1 LSLLCVKAQKKFIV
15 VIDPGHG
22 GKDPGCVG
30 LICYEKTVNLSV
42 ALQLGEL
49 IEKNHKDVN
58 VIYTRKTDVFVSLD
72 DRANIANRNK
82 ADLFISIHVNAVK
95 RGNNA
100 SGAETYTLG
109 LASSKE
115 NLDVAMRENS
125 AILLEDNYQET
136 YEGFDPNSTESYI
149 IFELMQN
156 KHLEQSL
163 LLASE
168 IQKAFVNNKRGDRGV
183 RQAGFLVLRKT
194 SMASILTELGFISNR
209 EEEKYLASEKG
220 QTAYANSIYKAFS
233 NYKYEYDRKK
243 GSNINASTPL
253 GNYTTDV
260 GEEVLTGE
268 INIEYV
274 AEDIEEESNEA
285 VKEES
290 NEAEPIVEKDAVK
303 EETVTTASSE
313 KNNEV
318 IYKIQILTSDKKL
331 PEKDKRFKGYDEI
344 SFYIEKGIYKYTYG
358 ATTDY
363 QKILT
368 MYRKTIKDFKDAF
381 IIRIKDGE
389 RVH

>member
-1 LSLLCVKAQKKFIV
+1 MSLLCVKAQKKFIV

-109 LASSKE
+109 LANSKE

-233 NYKYEYDRKK
+233 NYKYEYDRKQ

-253 GNYTTDV
+253 GNYTTEI
-260 GEEVLTGE
+260 GEEEIVSYGE
-268 INIEYV
+268 IITDEV
-274 AEDIEEESNEA
+274 LEEENNETA
-285 VKEES
+285 ISDTEKE
-290 NEAEPIVEKDAVK
+290 ADKV
-303 EETVTTASSE
+303 ETVTAASSE
-313 KNNEV
+313 KSNEV